1 MGKQL
6 SRRGFIKSSTFAL
19 GATAFFGSVG
29 MSYFKDGQRSRIP
42 GSVNDPHALPRVFFT
57 RDLSSTGLL
66 NVHAKVVVQRPLPGK
81 VAVKLHSGEPGGHY
95 YLAPDFIK
103 GLVQS
108 LNGTIVECNTAY
120 GGGRSQTGA
129 HKQVMIDHGFAGIAP
144 TDIMDEEG
152 YISLPFPG
160 GTRITQDF
168 VGSHFTKYDSFLV
181 LTHFKGHAMGGYG
194 GAIKNMSIGIAS
206 TAGKCWIHSSGN
218 SMSSP
223 WGGAQDPFLESM
235 AEAAGAVIN
244 KVNNQI
250 LYINVMNNLSI
261 DCDCASNPAR
271 PTLDDIGI
279 LASVDPVALDK
290 ACLDLVY
297 AADPQKS
304 APLRTRIESRNG
316 FHTLDHAEAIG
327 LGSQKYE
334 LVDIDRPDSVGS
346 DDHGIPSTTVLYPA
360 FPNPFNP
367 STTLSYSLATDSFVD
382 LSIYDVKGQLVDCLC
397 RENQNAGHH
406 SSTWNPHSVS
416 AGIFFVRLTAGDHA
430 DVTRCLY
437 IK

>member
-1 MGKQL
+1 MGKRL
-6 SRRGFIKSSTFAL
+6 SRREFIKNSTTAL
-19 GATAFFGSVG
+19 GATAIFGSVG
-29 MSYFKDGQRSRIP
+29 IGYFKDAQRGIAQ
-42 GSVNDPHALPRVFFT
+42 GSVNGPKALPQVFFT
-57 RDLSSTGLL
+57 RDLSSNGLL
-66 NVHAKVVVQRPLPGK
+66 SIHSKVVLQRPLPGK

-120 GGGRSQTGA
+120 GGGRSQTSA
-129 HKQVMIDHGFAGIAP
+129 HIQVMIDHGFAGIAP

-152 YISLPFPG
+152 YISLPFPS
-160 GTRITQDF
+160 GTRIKQDF
-168 VGSHFTKYDSFLV
+168 VGSHFTNYDSFLL

-223 WGGAQDPFLESM
+223 WGGAQNPFLESM

-244 KVNNQI
+244 KLNGQV

-261 DCDCASNPAR
+261 DCDCSSNPAP
-271 PTLDDIGI
+271 PTLEDIGI

-334 LVDIDRPDSVGS
+334 LVDIALSNSVGS
-346 DDHGIPSTTVLYPA
+346 DDHGIPSSTVLYPA
-360 FPNPFNP
+360 YPNPFNP
-367 STTLSYSLATDSFVD
+367 STTLSYSLGSASFVD

-397 RENQNAGHH
+397 RENQNAGRH
-406 SSTWNPHSVS
+406 SAEWNPHSIG
-416 AGIFFVRLTAGDHA
+416 AGIYFARLTAGNHA

-437 IK
+437 VK